1 MGSKSLI
8 VDLALDVSC
17 GIVLA
22 IFSPSSFLSAV
33 YVVRI
38 IFPSL
43 FTITIPWTDL
53 CVFILLRVS
62 STSDY

>member
-1 MGSKSLI
+1 MNITVGSKSLI
-8 VDLALDVSC
+8 VDLALDVNC

-33 YVVRI
+33 YVVLI

-43 FTITIPWTDL
+43 FTITIP
-53 CVFILLRVS
+53 
-62 STSDY
+62 